1 MVYIGE
7 TGWSLKKRLQIC
19 SEDQQHGERDCSLCL
34 ELTTPCRL
42 NQLTESEEEEGI
54 GRHPHYIREQP
65 NNTNLAPLE
74 PDLATPSTLYFTFF
88 LFRLPLSSLIF
99 SYLSCYIIS
108 MFPLNPFFITHMVTC
123 GVVCRENARSA
134 LAVQATLDVL
144 HWTSEKI

>member
-74 PDLATPSTLYFTFF
+74 PDLASPSTLYFTFYYFFSFPPPPLFPYLLLF
-88 LFRLPLSSLIF
+88 LPFLLHHFNVSTKSIF
-99 SYLSCYIIS
+99 YYTYGYLWSC
-108 MFPLNPFFITHMVTC
+108 VQ
-123 GVVCRENARSA
+123 RECSFC
-134 LAVQATLDVL
+134 LGC
-144 HWTSEKI
+144 TSNS